1 VSLGAVATS
10 NSFMTAKEIAAF
22 LADEIRAIT
31 GVQNVLVTA
40 QLTALG
46 LDSLGFVELG
56 GRMKKAF
63 NIEMDSVKMSPDMT
77 LEDVA
82 KMIYKLQVRFVLSVC
97 VGLCLSTMP

>member
-1 VSLGAVATS
+1 MPSTRLALSIDGTNSLTQPFSPPQSTLPGT
-10 NSFMTAKEIAAF
+10 T
-22 LADEIRAIT
+22 
-31 GVQNVLVTA
+31 NVLVTA

-56 GRMKKAF
+56 GRLKKAF

-82 KMIYKLQVRFVLSVC
+82 KMIYKLQVRVVQSVS
-97 VGLCLSTMP
+97 LI